1 MTTGYYLHIFW
12 YKVLKTLADRSVMI
26 NRENPR
32 QLSIDEFKLPFA
44 GELDKSNRWVRL
56 AEVMPWEELSAV
68 YNKALSMMEGR
79 PALSARVV
87 VGALIIKHMLELTDE
102 ETIAQIRENPYLQYF
117 LGYPHYSY
125 DHKFE
130 PSLFVAIRKRLGE
143 ESIGAIN
150 ELFVARTKRPPL
162 GKEKTRDAGGA
173 SSGESPRE
181 GQGTAERE
189 NNGTLLVDATV
200 APSDIKYPTD
210 IDLLNKVREECER
223 LIDAVYEPT
232 PEKVKPRTY
241 RRNARKAYLA
251 VTKKRNKST
260 KVVRRGIKEQL
271 GFVARD
277 FRILDAL
284 IDEKGGSFP
293 LSFKDQQRLWVIREV
308 YRQQEEMYRTNSHHI
323 EGRIVSIAQPHVRPI
338 VRGKAG
344 AKVEFGPKLSASVVD
359 GDVFLDRIGWDAYN
373 ESGDLIAQVERFRDR
388 FGCYPEVVVTDKI
401 YGSKDNRNEL
411 KIRGIRFSGV
421 PLGRPP
427 SDVVLCKKLKQLRR
441 KEAGIRNGIEGKFG
455 VGKRKFGLGLVMTKL
470 RETSESWI
478 AMVIFVMNIAHW
490 LSDIFVRLT
499 TLAQNALYS
508 LIFICFRKKSQHLNH
523 TTYPLAVGF

>member
-1 MTTGYYLHIFW
+1 MECYLHNFW
-12 YKVLKTLADRSVMI
+12 SKVLKTLADRNVMI

-32 QLSIDEFKLPFA
+32 QLSIEEFRLPFA
-44 GELDKSNRWVRL
+44 GELDRNNRWVKL
-56 AEVMPWEELSAV
+56 AEVMPWDELSAV
-68 YNKALSMMEGR
+68 YNKALSVTDGR

-87 VGALIIKHMLELTDE
+87 VGALIIKHMLDLTDE

-117 LGYPHYSY
+117 LGYPCYRY

-150 ELFVARTKRPPL
+150 ELFVARTKRPPR
-162 GKEKTRDAGGA
+162 GKKKTGSIGGT
-173 SSGESPRE
+173 SSGETSQE
-181 GQGTAERE
+181 GQETAEKE
-189 NNGTLLVDATV
+189 NHGMLLVDATV

-210 IDLLNKVREECER
+210 LDLLNQVREECER
-223 LIDAVYEPT
+223 LIDVVYEPA
-232 PEKVKPRTY
+232 PGKEKPRTY
-241 RRNARKAYLA
+241 RRNARTAYLA

-260 KVVRRGIKEQL
+260 KEVQRALKKQL
-271 GFVARD
+271 GFVGRD
-277 FRILDAL
+277 FRILDML
-284 IDEKGGSFP
+284 LDEKEGPFP
-293 LSFKDQQRLWVIREV
+293 LSFKDQRRLWVIREV
-308 YRQQEEMYRTNSHHI
+308 YRQQEEMYRTNSRRI
-323 EGRIVSIAQPHVRPI
+323 DGRIVSIAQPHVRPI

-359 GDVFLDRIGWDAYN
+359 GNVFLDRIGWDAYN

-388 FGCYPEVVVTDKI
+388 FGYYPEVVIADKI
-401 YGSKDNRNEL
+401 YGNKDNRNKL
-411 KIRGIRFSGV
+411 KERNIRFSGA
-421 PLGRPP
+421 PLGRPLT
-427 SDVVLCKKLKQLRR
+427 DLVFCKKLKQRRR

-490 LSDIFVRLT
+490 LSDIFVCLT
-499 TLAQNALYS
+499 TLTQNALYS
-508 LIFICFRKKSQHLNH
+508 QIFIWFRKIVQPL
-523 TTYPLAVGF
+523 PLIPCRLAVTS